1 MEISRGHFNLNAIQQ
16 RDNSEIRDMLDKIVK
31 VHDDLNH
38 LMRDRGQIDLIAI
51 QKQDERE
58 IREVLQTIV
67 KNEDD
72 MKALLDEPAPAVEEL
87 MGTLQTVRLCLTV
100 PSAH

>member
-1 MEISRGHFNLNAIQQ
+1 MEISRGHVNLNAVHQ
-16 RDNSEIRDMLDKIVK
+16 RDSSEIWDRIVR
-31 VHDDLNH
+31 VHDDLNRF
-38 LMRDRGQIDLIAI
+38 MRDRGQVDLMAI

-58 IREVLQTIV
+58 IRQVLRTIV
-67 KNEDD
+67 KDEDD

-87 MGTLQTVRLCLTV
+87 MGTLQTVRLCLMG